1 MSPTKQ
7 RKVTEEFK
15 REVVRLTE
23 TSGRTVAQVAGD
35 LGIGKS
41 TLTRWKTQFKEAD
54 VLSGPHDDVQKELTR
69 LRLENKI
76 LRQER
81 DLLKNAAA
89 FFAKETSR

>member
-1 MSPTKQ
+1 MSTPKQ
-7 RKVTEEFK
+7 LKVTEEFK
-15 REVVRLTE
+15 REAVRLIE

-54 VLSGPHDDVQKELTR
+54 ILSGPHDDVQKELTR

>member
-1 MSPTKQ
+1 
-7 RKVTEEFK
+7 
-15 REVVRLTE
+15 
-23 TSGRTVAQVAGD
+23 VAQVAGD

-54 VLSGPHDDVQKELTR
+54 ILSGPHDDVRKERTR

-81 DLLKNAAA
+81 DLLEQIALNRNRFDA
-89 FFAKETSR
+89 

>member
-1 MSPTKQ
+1 MSTPKQ

-15 REVVRLTE
+15 REAVRLIE

-54 VLSGPHDDVQKELTR
+54 ILSGPHDDVQKELTR
-69 LRLENKI
+69 RRLENKI